1 MAESSRSTE
10 VTPAQQLYCKLQRE
24 DARTVSDMLLDGIK
38 AKAEL
43 DLIARNLQQAATAG
57 MTAAQLLKLDLLP
70 MAVDL
75 DIRATAEMVQV
86 LGMLAIAED

>member
-1 MAESSRSTE
+1 MAAEM
-10 VTPAQQLYCKLQRE
+10 VTAAPHTQEMYCKVRRE
-24 DARTVSDMLLDGIK
+24 DASTVSDMLLDGIK

>member
-43 DLIARNLQQAATAG
+43 DLITRNIQQAAAAG
-57 MTAAQLLKLDLLP
+57 MTAEQLLKLDLLP
-70 MAVDL
+70 KAVDL
-75 DIRATAEMVQV
+75 DIRASAEMVQV
-86 LGMLAIAED
+86 LEMLSEVED